1 MKIQKIL
8 HKLVSF
14 KSISLKENLSII
26 DYISSHFKLLGVK
39 PQIIKGEKDRVNL
52 YARIGPDNLDGIM
65 FSGHTDVVP
74 VEGQSWNSNPFSL
87 KKVGTKLYGRG
98 TTDMKGF
105 IAVTLSLLPKIQNSS
120 LKKPIHFMFSYDEEI
135 GCIGIQ
141 KAIPF
146 LKNLKIKPTKCIV
159 GEPTKMQVINKH
171 KGKKNFLITFNGIEA
186 HSSLIESG
194 VNSINYAADFINF
207 LNKKQTDLMKKV
219 NKEFFPP
226 YSSINVGTISGGI
239 ALNIIP
245 KNCQV
250 EFEIR
255 NLPSDDTK
263 KLLNE
268 IKNYLFGNLEKKMKK
283 LNKKCFINF
292 EITNNFPGL
301 DTDKDEEVINLCLNS
316 NKSNKLGTVS
326 FGTEAGIFDKLN
338 LQTIVCG
345 PGSIEQAHK
354 PNEYIEIEQLKKCE
368 VFLKNIV
375 NSCC

>member
-14 KSISLKENLSII
+14 KSISLRENLSII

-74 VEGQSWNSNPFSL
+74 VEGQNWNSNPFSL

-226 YSSINVGTISGGI
+226 YSSINVGPISGGI